1 VLEEKIAGLEPTV
14 VEVPPVVVIPPVVE
28 VPPVV
33 AEVPVVVP
41 IEPMVP
47 IIVEAP
53 AQKKIQGESGTAV
66 VWHAHARLISSEC
79 LV

>member
-53 AQKKIQGESGTAV
+53 AQKKSKGSLAQRLSGMLM
-66 VWHAHARLISSEC
+66 RG
-79 LV
+79 